1 MADFSAIGAEGA
13 EFDLFV
19 EHGKVRE
26 FALAT
31 RATHPSHF
39 RGETQVPPA
48 TFLTTILFWQELTV
62 GANPWSLVKLDL
74 QRGMHAEQ
82 EYVFY
87 GPPPAA
93 GTRLKCRSRIESV
106 YDKEG
111 RRGGKLT
118 FAVMV
123 TEFRDPS
130 GKLVAEARLTGVET
144 EKPPLEST

>member
-1 MADFSAIGAEGA
+1 MADFSSKGAEGA
-13 EFDLFV
+13 AFELFV
-19 EHGKVRE
+19 EHGKIRE

-39 RGETQVPPA
+39 RGDLQVSPA
-48 TFLTTILFWQELTV
+48 TFLTTILFWQELTE
-62 GANPWSLVKLDL
+62 GANPWSKVKLDPV
-74 QRGMHAEQ
+74 RGLHAEQ

-93 GTRLKCRSRIESV
+93 GTRLQCRSRIESV
-106 YDKEG
+106 YEKEG

-123 TEFRDPS
+123 TEFRDAS

-144 EKPPLEST
+144 EKPPSEA

>member
-1 MADFSAIGAEGA
+1 MADSSCVGAQGT
-13 EFDLFV
+13 EFELLV

-39 RGETQVPPA
+39 RGDPQFPPA
-48 TFLTTILFWQELTV
+48 TFLTTILFWQELTE
-62 GANPWSLVKLDL
+62 GANPWSKVKLDPV
-74 QRGMHAEQ
+74 RGMHAEQ

-93 GTRLKCRSRIESV
+93 GTRLRCRSRIESV

-123 TEFRDPS
+123 TEFRDVS

-144 EKPPLEST
+144 EKPPSDS

>member
-1 MADFSAIGAEGA
+1 MADLSSVGAEGA

-26 FALAT
+26 FAIAT
-31 RATHPSHF
+31 HATHPSHF
-39 RGETQVPPA
+39 AGEVQVPPA
-48 TFLTTILFWQELTV
+48 TFLTTILFWQELTP
-62 GANPWSLVKLDL
+62 GANPWAKVKLDPV
-74 QRGMHAEQ
+74 RGMHAEQ
-82 EYVFY
+82 EYVFF

-123 TEFRDPS
+123 TEFRDDS
-130 GKLVAEARLTGVET
+130 GRLVAEARLTGVET
-144 EKPPLEST
+144 EKPPSEP

>member
-1 MADFSAIGAEGA
+1 MADFSSIGSEGT
-13 EFDLFV
+13 EFELFV

-26 FALAT
+26 FAIAT
-31 RATHPSHF
+31 RASHASHF
-39 RGETQVPPA
+39 RGETQYPPA
-48 TFLTTILFWQELTV
+48 TFLTTILFWQDLV
-62 GANPWSLVKLDL
+62 DGANPWNKVKLDPV
-74 QRGMHAEQ
+74 RGMHAEQ
-82 EYVFY
+82 EYVFH

-93 GTRLKCRSRIESV
+93 GTRLRCRSRIESV

-123 TEFRDPS
+123 TEFRDAS

-144 EKPPLEST
+144 EKPPSES